1 VIASHLRLKFLVC
14 LALMALAASPST
26 RGDESPKEIHF
37 GEALI
42 LAPAGRGARIAFPTD
57 PLAARVATGTWQPPK
72 AGDTVAR
79 SGGSS
84 RTWKKLSPAKD
95 SGYEGD
101 DLNGGYAFFSIDSPA
116 DRVMILEASGHG
128 MVWVNGE
135 PRAGDPYS
143 YGYVHVPVEL
153 KKGAN
158 QFLFVVARGRL
169 KARLVP
175 APAEICFNTGDLTLP
190 DLIADER
197 YDGWAAVPVINAT
210 NTWQTGLGVVSTLPG
225 GSPQRTDLPQL
236 PPLSATKVPIRIAGM
251 PPAKAGP
258 QSLNLALH
266 RPPGNSSQGN
276 PGQPVDKTV
285 IHLRVL
291 KPEQTHKITFRSKI
305 DGSVQY
311 YALVPA
317 TAGKQT
323 PGLTLTLHGAGVEGL
338 GQADCFKP
346 KSWTHVVAATNRR
359 PYGFDWED
367 WGRLDALE
375 VLDQAFHTLKIDP
388 RRVWLTGHSMGGHGT
403 WHLGV
408 SFPDKFAAIGPSA
421 GWISMVS
428 YAGVPR
434 SEHPDAMAALF
445 QRSASAGD
453 TLALVKNLG
462 ALGVYILHG
471 DQDDNVPVEQAREMR
486 SILGGFHPDWAYHER
501 VGAGHWWGNLCVDWP
516 QMSDFFSQHS
526 RPETGDVK
534 HVDFVTAHPGVSAQC
549 RWATIAQQQ
558 KAFEPSSVHLT
569 QDREKRSFSGQT
581 ENVAR
586 LGLDVR
592 HLKPGAPLEI
602 KLDAQQLKNVPWPR
616 DAGTV
621 WLERAVN
628 KWQLAAKPSA
638 QAKTPARSGPFRDA
652 FRNNVVF
659 VIGTKGS
666 VDENA
671 WALRKARFDAENFWY
686 RGNGCIPI
694 VRDADFDPAKDRD
707 RNVIL
712 YGNAD
717 TNSAWKPLLGQGP
730 VAVKSGSVVLGGRET
745 KGDDLACLFV
755 RPRPDSDV
763 AAVAA
768 VTGTGISGLRLTD
781 RLPFF
786 VSGVG
791 YPDFVLFGPE
801 AWTKGLSGVKAAG
814 FFGNDWSVERG
825 EFVWQAAAATA
836 KHAGQGSSPTF
847 VSAPARMSKATN

>member
-1 VIASHLRLKFLVC
+1 LKFLIGV
-14 LALMALAASPST
+14 ALAVLSLATSPST
-26 RGDESPKEIHF
+26 RAAETPKEIHF
-37 GEALI
+37 GDALV
-42 LAPAGRGARIAFPTD
+42 LAPAGRGTRIAFPSD
-57 PLAARVATGTWQPPK
+57 PLALRIATGTWQPPK

-79 SGGSS
+79 PNGRS

-95 SGYEGD
+95 GGYGGEE
-101 DLNGGYAFFSIDSPA
+101 LNGGYAFFSIDSPA

-128 MVWVNGE
+128 LVWVNGE
-135 PRAGDPYS
+135 PRTGDVYS

-153 KKGAN
+153 KKGPN
-158 QFLFVVARGRL
+158 QFLFVVARGQLR
-169 KARLVP
+169 ARLVP
-175 APAEICFNTGDLTLP
+175 APAEICFHTGDLTLP
-190 DLIADER
+190 DLIAGER
-197 YDGWAAVPVINAT
+197 YDGWVGVPVINAT
-210 NTWQTGLGVVSTLPG
+210 NAWQTGLSVVSTVPGNDPQHTELP
-225 GSPQRTDLPQL
+225 SL
-236 PPLSATKVPIRIAGM
+236 PPLSVTKAPILVAGM
-251 PPAKAGP
+251 PSTKTG
-258 QSLNLALH
+258 QQTIDLVLD
-266 RPPGNSSQGN
+266 RPTAD
-276 PGQPVDKTV
+276 PGQPYEKTV
-285 IHLRVL
+285 IRLRVL

-317 TAGKQT
+317 TPGKET

-346 KSWTHVVAATNRR
+346 KPWTYTVAATNRR

-375 VLDQAFHTLKIDP
+375 VLDQATHTLKIDP

-408 SFPDKFAAIGPSA
+408 TFPDKFAAIGPSA

-453 TLALVKNLG
+453 TLALVKNLA

-486 SILGGFHPDWAYHER
+486 KILGGFHPDWAYHER

-516 QMSDFFSQHS
+516 QMAEFFSERS
-526 RPETGDVK
+526 RPEIGDVK

-549 RWATIAQQQ
+549 RWATIEQQQ
-558 KAFEPSSVHLT
+558 KAFEPSTIHLT
-569 QDREKRSFSGQT
+569 QDREKRSFDGET
-581 ENVAR
+581 ENVAC

-592 HLKPGAPLEI
+592 HLKSGAPLEI
-602 KLDAQQLKNVPWPR
+602 KLDGQKLKDVPWPG
-616 DAGTV
+616 DGQAV
-621 WLERAVN
+621 WLERTGKTWRV
-628 KWQLAAKPSA
+628 AARPSA
-638 QAKTPARSGPFRDA
+638 QAKTPVRSGPFRDA

-659 VIGTKGS
+659 VVGTKGS
-666 VDENA
+666 ADENA

-686 RGNGCIPI
+686 RGNGCITI
-694 VRDADFDPAKDRD
+694 VRDADFDAAKDRD

-730 VAVKSGSVVLGGRET
+730 VTVKSGSVVLGGRET

-768 VTGTGISGLRLTD
+768 VTGTGITGLRLTD

-801 AWTKGLSGVKAAG
+801 TYSKGLSGVKAAG

-825 EFVWQAAAATA
+825 EFVWQPPTATA
-836 KHAGQGSSPTF
+836 SRDSGKPVA
-847 VSAPARMSKATN
+847 VSARASAGRR